1 MSGQHMAF
9 PFHIGGDGRTA
20 SPASLSEHVRHEI
33 TQLLLTN
40 FGERPFLPDFGG
52 GIRRLVFENNSDIS
66 AGIAKATI
74 SEAISYWLGARIELL
89 AMNVTTEEAT
99 MNIDLSYR
107 IISTGEENQVRFQHT
122 L

>member
-1 MSGQHMAF
+1 MAF
-9 PFHIGGDGRTA
+9 PFHIGTDGRTA
-20 SPASLSEHVRHEI
+20 SPGSLSEHVRHEI
-33 TQLLLTN
+33 IQLLLTN

-66 AGIAKATI
+66 TGIAKATI
-74 SEAISYWLGARIELL
+74 SEAISYWLGERIELL
-89 AMNVTTEEAT
+89 AMNVTSQEAT

-107 IISTGEENQVRFQHT
+107 IISNGEEDQLRFQHT